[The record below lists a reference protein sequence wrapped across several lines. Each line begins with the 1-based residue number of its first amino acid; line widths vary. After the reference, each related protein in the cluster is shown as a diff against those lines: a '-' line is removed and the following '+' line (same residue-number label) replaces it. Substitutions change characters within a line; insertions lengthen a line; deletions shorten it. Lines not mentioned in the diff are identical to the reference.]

1 MKLKDGRELT
11 LRKAEKD
18 DAADILA
25 YLNQVGGES
34 DNLLFGKDGM
44 QLPVEAEE
52 KFIESVNA
60 CKTSVLL
67 VGLVENEIA
76 CVGSVSASSRER
88 IAHLGELAVSVSKK
102 HWRLGIG
109 EALMKEMIAFAR
121 QTGQPKTLYLGVR
134 DGNDG
139 AIALYHK
146 LGFVEYGRFPGFF
159 HINGQFE
166 DELLMY
172 KEL

>member
-11 LRKAEKD
+11 LRKAEKG
-18 DAADILA
+18 DAANILA
-25 YLNQVGGES
+25 YLNQIGGES

-44 QLPVEAEE
+44 QMPVEAEE
-52 KFIESVNA
+52 AYIESVNA
-60 CKTSVLL
+60 SETSVML

-76 CVGSVSASSRER
+76 CVGSISASSRER
-88 IAHLGELAVSVSKK
+88 IAHLGEAAVSVAKK
-102 HWRLGIG
+102 YWRLGIG
-109 EALMKEMIAFAR
+109 EALMKELMALAR
-121 QTGQPKTLYLGVR
+121 QTGRLKTIYLGVR

-146 LGFVEYGRFPGFF
+146 LGFLEYGRFPGFF
-159 HINGQFE
+159 QINGQFQ
-166 DELLMY
+166 DEILMY

>member
-11 LRKAEKD
+11 LRKAEKG
-18 DAADILA
+18 DAANILA
-25 YLNQVGGES
+25 YLNQIGGES

-44 QLPVEAEE
+44 QMPVEAEE
-52 KFIESVNA
+52 AYIESVNA
-60 CKTSVLL
+60 SETSVML

-76 CVGSVSASSRER
+76 CVGSISASSRER
-88 IAHLGELAVSVSKK
+88 IAHLGE
-102 HWRLGIG
+102 
-109 EALMKEMIAFAR
+109 ALMKELMAFAR
-121 QTGQPKTLYLGVR
+121 QTGRLKTIYLGVR

-146 LGFVEYGRFPGFF
+146 LGFLEYGRFPGFF
-159 HINGQFE
+159 QINGQFQ
-166 DELLMY
+166 DEILMY